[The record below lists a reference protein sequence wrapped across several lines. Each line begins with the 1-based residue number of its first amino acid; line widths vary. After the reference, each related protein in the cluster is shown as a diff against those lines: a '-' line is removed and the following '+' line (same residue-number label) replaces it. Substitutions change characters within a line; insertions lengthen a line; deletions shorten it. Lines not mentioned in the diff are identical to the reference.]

1 MNYVSVLSPSRAEV
15 VKNIE
20 AALLD
25 GDTFRKVETS
35 DPDPSSEDIERVI
48 VPFDNLRRS
57 PIAKLKAFIARLI
70 GEKFTKA
77 VNGNTEIVGL
87 ENVLGI
93 EGGAL
98 ITANHYNPTDS
109 TPPRLLAIASGRR
122 KKLHIIVQEKNIF
135 MTGLFGFLMK
145 NCNTH
150 PVTRNPRYMAKNLRP
165 ALKKIIDRGSFVLIY
180 PEQEMWWNYKKP
192 RPLRDGA
199 YHYAAEFGVPIIPT
213 FTEMITLPGERDGD
227 GALPV
232 KHVLHVLPPIYPD
245 PKKSIRENREIMLAK
260 DLDLKRE
267 AYRAC
272 YGEYPSDSFIP
283 ERDIAGIAASTEK

>member
-25 GDTFRKVETS
+25 GDTFRKVETG

-70 GEKFTKA
+70 
-77 VNGNTEIVGL
+77 
-87 ENVLGI
+87 
-93 EGGAL
+93 GGAL

-245 PKKSIRENREIMLAK
+245 PEKSVRENREIMLAK

-272 YGEYPSDSFIP
+272 YGEYPSDDFIP
-283 ERDIAGIAASTEK
+283 ERDIAGIAASTDK